1 MRTTGLLLAGALL
14 SLVAGGAAPAQD
26 PVKAAPATHKVLLEN
41 DRVRVLDIHV
51 PARGRA
57 LMHSHPTGYVAVAM
71 TDCRM
76 RFTFPGGKTSETTLH
91 AGDVVWRD
99 PVTHSAENLGASE
112 CHVLNVEPKTAQSA
126 KK

>member
-1 MRTTGLLLAGALL
+1 MRTTHL
-14 SLVAGGAAPAQD
+14 LVAGGLLSLAAGAAAPAQD

-41 DRVRVLDIHV
+41 DQVRVLDIRV

-57 LMHSHPTGYVAVAM
+57 LMHSHPTGYVEVAM

-76 RFTFPGGKTSETTLH
+76 KFTFPGGKTSETMLH
-91 AGDVVWRD
+91 AGDVVWSD
-99 PVTHSAENLGASE
+99 PVTHSVENLGASE
-112 CHVLNVEPKTAQSA
+112 CHVLNVEPKAAQAA

>member
-1 MRTTGLLLAGALL
+1 MRTTGVLVAGALL
-14 SLVAGGAAPAQD
+14 SLTAGGAVPAQD
-26 PVKAAPATHKVLLEN
+26 PAKAAPATHKVLLEN
-41 DRVRVLDIHV
+41 DKVRVLDIRV

-57 LMHSHPTGYVAVAM
+57 LMHTHPTGYVEVAI

-76 RFTFPGGKTSETTLH
+76 RFTVPGGKTSETTLH
-91 AGDVVWRD
+91 AGDVVWSD

-112 CHVLNVEPKTAQSA
+112 CHVLNVEPKAAPAA

>member
-1 MRTTGLLLAGALL
+1 MRTAGLLLAGALL
-14 SLVAGGAAPAQD
+14 TLGAGGAVPAQD
-26 PVKAAPATHKVLLEN
+26 PAKAAPATHKVLLEN
-41 DRVRVLDIHV
+41 DQVRVLDIHV

-57 LMHSHPTGYVAVAM
+57 LMHTHPSGYVEVAM

-76 RFTFPGGKTSETTLH
+76 KFTFPGGRTSEATLH
-91 AGDVVWRD
+91 AGDVVWSD

-112 CHVLNVEPKTAQSA
+112 CHVLNVEPKAAQSA

>member
-26 PVKAAPATHKVLLEN
+26 PVRAAPATHKVLLEN

-99 PVTHSAENLGASE
+99 PVTHSAENLGTSE